1 MNVRGAIAATVA
13 CIGLGL
19 VACQTTSPGGAPRTA
34 KENAASYNLQL
45 GIAYLQQGNLGFAKE
60 KLEKSEQQ
68 NARDPALHTAM
79 GLLYER
85 LGDSRKAD
93 RHYATALRLAPGDPD
108 VQNNYAVYLCK
119 NGRIDDGVKRFE
131 EAANNAL
138 YRTPEAAYTNAGVCQ
153 RSDGRYD
160 DAARSFTRALTLRPN
175 YGEAAYQLADMRLEQ
190 GDIAQARS
198 VLDGFMRNFR
208 ATADLLYLGVRVERA
223 GGDRV
228 AEERYARRLRI
239 DFPDS
244 EQARAL
250 SSPARNPG

>member
-1 MNVRGAIAATVA
+1 MN
-13 CIGLGL
+13 LGL
-19 VACQTTSPGGAPRTA
+19 RIAVITACGWLAGCASTSPGNEPRSA
-34 KENAASYNLQL
+34 RQNAAGYNLQL
-45 GIAYLQQGNLGFAKE
+45 GVAYLQQGNLGFAKE
-60 KLEKSEQQ
+60 KLERSEQQ
-68 NARDPALHTAM
+68 NPRDPALHTAL

-85 LGDSRKAD
+85 LGDGRKAD
-93 RHYATALRLAPGDPD
+93 RHYATALRLAPADPD

-153 RSDGRYD
+153 RSDRRYD

-190 GDIAQARS
+190 GDVAQARTI
-198 VLDGFMRNFR
+198 LDRFMSSFR
-208 ATADLLYLGVRVERA
+208 PTPDLLYLGVRVERA

-228 AEERYARRLRI
+228 AEERYARKLRI

-250 SSPARNPG
+250 SAPARNPG